1 MRELATS
8 THLRILENY
17 SKIFN
22 NFLMAVILLESVLNS
37 HLTFDE
43 IVSDELAESL
53 KEKCT
58 NCKNIK
64 GFTKGINRT
73 EVKTCQ

>member
-1 MRELATS
+1 
-8 THLRILENY
+8 
-17 SKIFN
+17 
-22 NFLMAVILLESVLNS
+22 MAVILLESALNS

-43 IVSDELAESL
+43 IVSDELAEPL

-58 NCKNIK
+58 NCRNIK